1 MDQRTDDIQQTIE
14 ETRHD
19 IEETRASMN
28 EKLELLE
35 ERVRDTLEETRTAVG
50 DIVENVKG
58 TVEETVGAVKETVD
72 GAKSTVEDI
81 VENVKETMDD
91 TVTKVKRSFD
101 LHYQVE
107 QNPWLMVGGA
117 VVVGSILGS
126 LMNRGDEGYRYSAY
140 STDSMHNGN
149 YVADTTSGTG
159 PYSISGEEEGTAT
172 QANAVPS
179 YHAQKQRSWGSA
191 LGQFQEEFDVVKGVV
206 TSAVMGTVMKTL
218 QEMIRQNLPNMA
230 SQFDEAMNRI
240 GKKWGVKPNED
251 APNNEPANETRQEQT
266 AGGLYSSPMPLRSN
280 EPYRQGR

>member
-58 TVEETVGAVKETVD
+58 TVEETVDAVKETVG
-72 GAKSTVEDI
+72 GAKSTVENI

-101 LHYQVE
+101 LRYQVE
-107 QNPWLMVGGA
+107 QNPWLMVGGS
-117 VVVGSILGS
+117 VVVGSIIGN
-126 LMNRGDEGYRYSAY
+126 LMNRGDEGRRYSYY

-149 YVADTTSGTG
+149 YVADTTGGTG
-159 PYSISGEEEGTAT
+159 PYSISGEEDSTAR
-172 QANAVPS
+172 QANSVPS
-179 YHAQKQRSWGSA
+179 YQPQKQRSWGSA

-218 QEMIRQNLPNMA
+218 QEMIRQNIPSMA

-240 GKKWGVKPNED
+240 GKKWGVKPNEHT
-251 APNNEPANETRQEQT
+251 PNNEPANGIRQEQPP
-266 AGGLYSSPMPLRSN
+266 GGSYYTPSRSN
-280 EPYRQGR
+280 EPYRQDR

>member
-50 DIVENVKG
+50 DIVDNVKG
-58 TVEETVGAVKETVD
+58 TVEDTVGAVKETVD
-72 GAKSTVEDI
+72 GAKSTVENI

-101 LHYQVE
+101 LRYQVE

-126 LMNRGDEGYRYSAY
+126 LMNRDEGRRYSSY
-140 STDSMHNGN
+140 STDSMHTGN
-149 YVADTTSGTG
+149 YVADTTGGTG
-159 PYSISGEEEGTAT
+159 PYSISGEGDGTAR
-172 QANAVPS
+172 QANVVPS
-179 YHAQKQRSWGSA
+179 YQAPQKQGSWGST

-218 QEMIRQNLPNMA
+218 QEMIRQNLPSMA

-240 GKKWGVKPNED
+240 GKKWGVKPNEHD
-251 APNNEPANETRQEQT
+251 PNNEPANGIRQEQPP
-266 AGGLYSSPMPLRSN
+266 GGTYYTPSRSN
-280 EPYRQGR
+280 EPYRQSR

>member
-35 ERVRDTLEETRTAVG
+35 ERVRDTLEETRISFG
-50 DIVENVKG
+50 DIVDHVKG
-58 TVEETVGAVKETVD
+58 TVEEIVGAVKDTVD
-72 GAKSTVEDI
+72 GAKSTVENI

-101 LHYQVE
+101 LRYQVE
-107 QNPWLMVGGA
+107 QNPWLMVGA
-117 VVVGSILGS
+117 SVVAGSILGN
-126 LMNRGDEGYRYSAY
+126 LMNRGDEGRHYSYY

-149 YVADTTSGTG
+149 YVADTTGGTG
-159 PYSISGEEEGTAT
+159 PYSISGEEDDTAR
-172 QANAVPS
+172 QANSVPS
-179 YHAQKQRSWGSA
+179 YQARKQNGWGSA

-218 QEMIRQNLPNMA
+218 QEMIRQNVPSMA

-240 GKKWGVKPNED
+240 AKKWNVKPNEQD
-251 APNNEPANETRQEQT
+251 PNHELANGIRQEHPS
-266 AGGLYSSPMPLRSN
+266 GGSYSYTSSRSN
-280 EPYRQGR
+280 EPYRQGK

>member
-50 DIVENVKG
+50 DIVDNVKG
-58 TVEETVGAVKETVD
+58 TVEDTVGAVKETVD
-72 GAKSTVEDI
+72 GAKSTVENI

-101 LHYQVE
+101 LRYQVE

-126 LMNRGDEGYRYSAY
+126 LINRDEGRRYSSY
-140 STDSMHNGN
+140 STDSMHTGN
-149 YVADTTSGTG
+149 YVADTTGGTG
-159 PYSISGEEEGTAT
+159 PYSISGEGDGEASQT
-172 QANAVPS
+172 NSVPS
-179 YHAQKQRSWGSA
+179 YQDQKQRSWGSA

-218 QEMIRQNLPNMA
+218 QEMIRQNLPSMT

-240 GKKWGVKPNED
+240 GKKWRVKPNEHD
-251 APNNEPANETRQEQT
+251 PNHEPANGIRQEQPP
-266 AGGLYSSPMPLRSN
+266 GGTYYTPSRSN
-280 EPYRQGR
+280 EPYRQSR

>member
-19 IEETRASMN
+19 IEDTRASMN

-50 DIVENVKG
+50 DIVDNVKG
-58 TVEETVGAVKETVD
+58 TVEDTVGAVKETVD
-72 GAKSTVEDI
+72 GAKSTVENI

-101 LHYQVE
+101 LRYQVE
-107 QNPWLMVGGA
+107 QNPWLMAGGA

-126 LMNRGDEGYRYSAY
+126 LMNRDEGRRYSSY
-140 STDSMHNGN
+140 TTDSMHTGN
-149 YVADTTSGTG
+149 YVADTTGGTG
-159 PYSISGEEEGTAT
+159 PYSISGEGDGEASQT
-172 QANAVPS
+172 NSVPS
-179 YHAQKQRSWGSA
+179 YQDQKQRSWGSA

-218 QEMIRQNLPNMA
+218 QEMIRQNLPSMT

-240 GKKWGVKPNED
+240 GKKWGVKPNEHD
-251 APNNEPANETRQEQT
+251 PNHELANGIRQEQPP
-266 AGGLYSSPMPLRSN
+266 GGTYYTPSRSN

>member
-50 DIVENVKG
+50 DIVDNVKG
-58 TVEETVGAVKETVD
+58 TVEDTVGAVKETVD
-72 GAKSTVEDI
+72 GAKSTVENI

-101 LHYQVE
+101 LRYQVE
-107 QNPWLMVGGA
+107 QNPWLMVGGS
-117 VVVGSILGS
+117 VVVGSIIGS
-126 LMNRGDEGYRYSAY
+126 LLNRGDEGRGYYSYSA
-140 STDSMHNGN
+140 DSMHTGN
-149 YVADTTSGTG
+149 YVADTTGGTG
-159 PYSISGEEEGTAT
+159 PYSVSGEEDGTT
-172 QANAVPS
+172 NQANSVPS
-179 YHAQKQRSWGSA
+179 YPAQKQRSWGSA

-218 QEMIRQNLPNMA
+218 QEMIRQNLPSMT

-240 GKKWGVKPNED
+240 GKKWGVKPNEHG
-251 APNNEPANETRQEQT
+251 PNNEPANGVGQEQPP
-266 AGGLYSSPMPLRSN
+266 GGSYYTPSRSN
-280 EPYRQGR
+280 EPYRQNR

>member
-50 DIVENVKG
+50 DIVDNVKG
-58 TVEETVGAVKETVD
+58 TVEETVDAVKETVD
-72 GAKSTVEDI
+72 GAKSTVENI

-101 LHYQVE
+101 LRYQVE

-126 LMNRGDEGYRYSAY
+126 LMKRDEGRRYSSY
-140 STDSMHNGN
+140 STDSMHTGN
-149 YVADTTSGTG
+149 YVADTTGGTG
-159 PYSISGEEEGTAT
+159 PYSISGEGDGTAR
-172 QANAVPS
+172 QANVVPS
-179 YHAQKQRSWGSA
+179 YQAPQKQGSWGST
-191 LGQFQEEFDVVKGVV
+191 LEQFQEEFDVVKGVV

-218 QEMIRQNLPNMA
+218 QEMIRQNLPIMA

-240 GKKWGVKPNED
+240 GKKWGVKPNEHD
-251 APNNEPANETRQEQT
+251 PNNEPANGIRQEQPP
-266 AGGLYSSPMPLRSN
+266 GGTYYTPSRSN
-280 EPYRQGR
+280 EPYRQSR

>member
-19 IEETRASMN
+19 IEETRASMS

-50 DIVENVKG
+50 DIVDNVKG
-58 TVEETVGAVKETVD
+58 TVEDTVGAVKETVD
-72 GAKSTVEDI
+72 GAKSTVENI

-101 LHYQVE
+101 LRYQVE

-117 VVVGSILGS
+117 VVVGSIIGS
-126 LMNRGDEGYRYSAY
+126 LLNRGDEDRRHYSY
-140 STDSMHNGN
+140 SGDSVHNGN
-149 YVADTTSGTG
+149 YVADATGGTG
-159 PYSISGEEEGTAT
+159 PYSISGEEDGAT
-172 QANAVPS
+172 NQANSVPS
-179 YHAQKQRSWGSA
+179 YQAPQKQSSWGSA

-218 QEMIRQNLPNMA
+218 QEMIRQNIPSMA
-230 SQFDEAMNRI
+230 SQFDEAMDRI
-240 GKKWGVKPNED
+240 AKKWGVKPDEQD
-251 APNNEPANETRQEQT
+251 PNHEPANGIRQEQPP
-266 AGGLYSSPMPLRSN
+266 GGTYYTPSRSN

>member
-50 DIVENVKG
+50 DIVDNVKG
-58 TVEETVGAVKETVD
+58 TVEETVGAVKDTVD
-72 GAKSTVEDI
+72 GAKSTVENI

-107 QNPWLMVGGA
+107 QNPWLMVGAA
-117 VVVGSILGS
+117 VVTGSIIGS
-126 LMNRGDEGYRYSAY
+126 LLNRGDEDRRYY
-140 STDSMHNGN
+140 SYSGDSVHTGN
-149 YVADTTSGTG
+149 YVADATGGTG
-159 PYSISGEEEGTAT
+159 PYSISGEEDGSAR
-172 QANAVPS
+172 QANSVPS
-179 YHAQKQRSWGSA
+179 YQARKQNGWGSA

-218 QEMIRQNLPNMA
+218 QEMIRQNIPSMA

-240 GKKWGVKPNED
+240 AKKWNVKPDDQAQNH
-251 APNNEPANETRQEQT
+251 EPANGIRQEQPS
-266 AGGLYSSPMPLRSN
+266 GGSYSYTSSRSN
-280 EPYRQGR
+280 EPYRQDR

>member
-50 DIVENVKG
+50 DIVDNVKG
-58 TVEETVGAVKETVD
+58 TVEETVDAVKETVD
-72 GAKSTVEDI
+72 GAKSTVENI

-101 LHYQVE
+101 LRYQVE
-107 QNPWLMVGGA
+107 QNPWLMAGGA

-126 LMNRGDEGYRYSAY
+126 LMNRDEGRRYSSY
-140 STDSMHNGN
+140 STDSMHTGN
-149 YVADTTSGTG
+149 YVADTTGGTG
-159 PYSISGEEEGTAT
+159 PYSISGEGDGTAR
-172 QANAVPS
+172 QANVVPS
-179 YHAQKQRSWGSA
+179 YQAPQKQGSWGST

-218 QEMIRQNLPNMA
+218 QEMIRQNLPSMT

-240 GKKWGVKPNED
+240 GKKWGVKPNEND
-251 APNNEPANETRQEQT
+251 PNHEPANGIRQEQPP
-266 AGGLYSSPMPLRSN
+266 GGSYYTPSRSN
-280 EPYRQGR
+280 EPYRQSR